1 MEPEQ
6 PLQHGDHEEY
16 DEEGDDEVRPEDIE
30 EVVEI
35 QEGNEPM
42 DEDDDDDDDEGEG
55 HAGQGQGAEEGEG
68 MQTMEDT
75 SIAAFYG
82 HGSSV
87 FTVSLHPQFPNP
99 PIAISGGEDDAGYI
113 WSTHD
118 GEPIVKLGGHT
129 DSVVAAAFNF
139 AGDLAATGGMDGRIR
154 VWKRR
159 AASDDDWKTWEFL
172 ANLEGPDEVV
182 VSEGCCNSGQPIADT
197 FPPNLFAVD

>member
-1 MEPEQ
+1 MEPEHVS
-6 PLQHGDHEEY
+6 QHGDHEEY
-16 DEEGDDEVRPEDIE
+16 DEEDADEVRPEDID

-42 DEDDDDDDDEGEG
+42 DEDDDDEDGHSGQEEGSQGGGEG
-55 HAGQGQGAEEGEG
+55 GEG
-68 MQTMEDT
+68 METMEDT

-82 HGSSV
+82 HGKSI

-159 AASDDDWKTWEFL
+159 AASEDDWKTWEFL
-172 ANLEGPDEVV
+172 ANLEGPDKVV
-182 VSEGCCNSGQPIADT
+182 VSMGR
-197 FPPNLFAVD
+197 